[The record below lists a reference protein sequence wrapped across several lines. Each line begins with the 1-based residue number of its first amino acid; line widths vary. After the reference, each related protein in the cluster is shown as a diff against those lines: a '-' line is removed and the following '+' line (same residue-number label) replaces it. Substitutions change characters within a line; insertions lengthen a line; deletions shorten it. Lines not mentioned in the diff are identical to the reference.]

1 MQDLTADMSER
12 SHCQPSG
19 RNSLEPPSV
28 LSPLATEETSDP
40 TRLTSF
46 AEILERINGVQIGP
60 GATALTR
67 IFRIVPPYR
76 RRVFTYHVR
85 FLQLEDQNRTEK
97 LKDREIG

>member
-1 MQDLTADMSER
+1 MQDLTADMRGAAVSRQEDIAW
-12 SHCQPSG
+12 
-19 RNSLEPPSV
+19 SLPPFC
-28 LSPLATEETSDP
+28 PARYRGTSDP
-40 TRLTSF
+40 ARLTSF

-85 FLQLEDQNRTEK
+85 FSAARRPKPDGE
-97 LKDREIG
+97 LKDRKIG